1 MLILNNDE
9 VNVNDFM
16 YLLWR
21 QQSKVYN
28 FFEAAKIYLRNQK
41 ISRSCLNA
49 QNKNKRSKLTGK
61 EVIEQISKIVRVERK
76 SFMRT
81 VAI

>member
-61 EVIEQISKIVRVERK
+61 EVIEQTSKKIRLERK
-76 SFMRT
+76 SFMKI